1 MLALTRKLEMDHNAA
16 DEAPITSLADIRLNA
31 MLKILRRE
39 KLKIGDNEINL
50 AKDIAT
56 LRKSGDITPIYDHY
70 KKESL

>member
-16 DEAPITSLADIRLNA
+16 DEAPITSLADIHLSA